1 MENAEIRT
9 EKQQEERLLIL
20 LPEGAKAI
28 AEIPLEFIEGTFKDR
43 VARILNG
50 DRGLM
55 EVSDRE
61 YEVLRELLTD
71 VEIPFKILV
80 GIPNVNS
87 PRSFLSEMVQ
97 SRVMSYHNLKF
108 SPSKEEDKFI
118 DELKT
123 LEEEN
128 STIEEDED
136 E

>member
-9 EKQQEERLLIL
+9 EKQQEEKLLIL